1 MKLASRALFLF
12 LFLCAVTFAQ
22 TYQGRIL
29 GTVTDSSG
37 AVVAGAKVTIT
48 NPDTGLTRSL
58 TTTDA
63 GDYVAPAL
71 PPGNYQVTVE
81 APNFK
86 RYEQKGIRLEV
97 AKDVRIDAKLTA
109 GGASE
114 SVTVTSDAPLVET
127 TNNTLGGTF
136 SNKSINELPL
146 NGRDFQ
152 NLVVLRP
159 GVQRAPGG
167 GFLSISSNGNRPE
180 DNNFIVDGT
189 DNNDPYYATTVI
201 NAEGVQGTPGT
212 VLPIDAIQEFNAQE
226 NPPAEYGWKPGAIV
240 NLGLKSGTNDLHGTA
255 YLFERN
261 NAFDARNWT
270 NPVIDP
276 DTGLHSE
283 QRALRQHQFGGSI
296 GGPIIK
302 NRTFFFGAYEGVR
315 ALVSNS
321 NSVTTPSTVTA
332 GGDPFVSIPDAIAD
346 LAAHGIAVNP
356 LSANLIGQ
364 GTFQGNGGFPGLFA
378 VNTTGTDK
386 INVGFPNTN
395 RMDNFIVK
403 VDHRINDRNQIT
415 GRYFMGDSLQKEQ
428 DVTVTRAQWLSKSD
442 LNAQVGGLNWVW
454 TPNAR
459 WTNEAKVGWNRFW
472 QVIATADDGVNP
484 TDYGIN
490 TGVVD
495 PVNFGIPTIR
505 IDGFNNPTLGG
516 NRSWPLYTTP
526 NETLQFADNISW
538 SRGEH
543 TFRFGGEFRHG
554 ATDNLRDRSG
564 KGRIRFRDDSPSHPG
579 VFANASALENFLA
592 GVTDTA
598 DIFVGNSR
606 RHVTIKSFAAF
617 LQDDW
622 KVRPNLT
629 FFLGVRYEL
638 NTRIKEEKNLLGNF
652 DPAIGLQQIGVNI
665 SQPYNRDGNNFAP
678 RLGFSWDPWNQG
690 KTVLR
695 GGFGVTYE
703 QPHLAVFLG
712 QNGADN
718 ATTPGLNVIPTGAVG
733 SNIKGS
739 IVSQA
744 TNLDASGINWS
755 TSGIVFPGL
764 ASPPDCSS
772 SPCDI
777 LGVKNNLVTPYVM
790 TWNIN
795 LQQQLT
801 NSTSMT
807 VAYVG
812 NRGKKLYSIRNINQ
826 VDANS
831 PAEIACGHC
840 EFDGRPFATKYP
852 FLNVVN
858 FLENNYS
865 SKYNGLQ
872 VSVNQRAWKGHTF
885 VVGYTW
891 SHSADQA
898 SLNRMLNPQN
908 SLRQDLEWGD
918 SDLDIRHRLTFTH
931 TWDLPGREGFGQLL
945 KGWQINNIVT
955 LQGGTPWNVVDGFIN
970 GNDISG
976 TAEFADRWN
985 FFGDPSAFK
994 PLRRGEPI
1002 PFFDYQ
1008 PDPLTGIIHSNP
1020 VCDSHADPGQLSAFG
1035 CYAVGNNVLVPPDA
1049 FTFGN
1054 MRRNLFRNPGLYN
1067 WDFSLVKAFQAT
1079 ERLNIQLRAEFFNVL
1094 NRAHLAP
1101 ANASVF
1107 GFIDPSDPSTFGCN
1121 CSTPDV
1127 GAANPVIGTGG
1138 PRNIQL
1144 GLKFRF

>member
-1 MKLASRALFLF
+1 MKYASRALL
-12 LFLCAVTFAQ
+12 LLLALCAGVLAQ
-22 TYQGRIL
+22 SYQGRIL
-29 GTVTDSSG
+29 GTVTDQSG
-37 AVVAGAKVTIT
+37 AVVPSAKVTIS
-48 NPDTGLTRSL
+48 NPDTGMTRTL
-58 TTTDA
+58 TTTDT

-86 RYEQKGIRLEV
+86 KYEQKGIRLEV
-97 AKDVRIDAKLTA
+97 AKDVRIDARLEA
-109 GGASE
+109 GAAAE
-114 SVTVTSDAPLVET
+114 SVTVTSDAPLIET

-180 DNNFIVDGT
+180 DNNFIMDGT

-240 NLGLKSGTNDLHGTA
+240 NLGLKSGTNDLHGSA

-270 NPVIDP
+270 NTKPDP
-276 DTGLHSE
+276 

-296 GGPIIK
+296 GGPIVK
-302 NRTFFFGAYEGVR
+302 NRTFFFGAFEGVR

-321 NSVTTPSTVTA
+321 NTVTTPSTVTS

-346 LAAHGIAVNP
+346 LGAHGIAVNP

-364 GTFQGNGGFPGLFA
+364 GSFTGNGSFPGLFA
-378 VNTTGTDK
+378 PNPTGTDT

-395 RMDNFIVK
+395 RMDDFIGK
-403 VDHRINDRNQIT
+403 IDHRINDRNQLT
-415 GRYFMGDSLQKEQ
+415 ARYFWGSSLQREQ
-428 DVTVTRAQWLSKSD
+428 DVTVTRNEWLSKSD
-442 LNAQVGGLNWVW
+442 LNAQVAGMNWVW

-472 QVIATADDGVNP
+472 QKITTADDGVNP

-495 PVNFGIPTIR
+495 AVNFGMPTIR

-538 SRGEH
+538 SRREH

-554 ATDNLRDRSG
+554 ASDNLRDRSG
-564 KGRIRFRDDSPSHPG
+564 KGRIRFSGDGAFVNSSP
-579 VFANASALENFLA
+579 LEDFLA
-592 GVTDTA
+592 GFPSSG

-617 LQDDW
+617 VQDDW
-622 KVRPNLT
+622 KVRSNLT

-638 NTRIKEEKNLLGNF
+638 NSRIREEKNRLGNF
-652 DPAIGLQQIGVNI
+652 DPAVGLQQIGINL
-665 SQPYNRDGNNFAP
+665 SDPYNLDANNFAP
-678 RLGFSWDPWNQG
+678 RLGFSWDPLKTG

-695 GGFGVTYE
+695 GGFGITYE

-718 ATTPGLNVIPTGAVG
+718 ATTPGLNVIPTGAIG
-733 SNIKGS
+733 SNVNGN
-739 IVSQA
+739 IVS
-744 TNLDASGINWS
+744 ASSFFDPSGLNWS
-755 TSGIVFPGL
+755 TTGIVFPSL
-764 ASPPDCSS
+764 SSPPDCSA

-777 LGVKNNLVTPYVM
+777 LGVKKNLVTPYVM

-826 VDANS
+826 YDPVAGARPLDAQ
-831 PAEIACGHC
+831 
-840 EFDGRPFATKYP
+840 FP
-852 FLNVVN
+852 FLGVIN
-858 FLENNYS
+858 FLENNYA

-885 VVGYTW
+885 VLGYTW

-898 SLNRMLNPQN
+898 SLNRMLNPEN

-931 TWDLPGREGFGQLL
+931 TWDLPGREGFAQLL
-945 KGWQINNIVT
+945 TGWQINNIVT
-955 LQGGTPWNVVDGFIN
+955 LQGGTPWNVVDGYIN

-976 TAEFADRWN
+976 TGEFADRWN
-985 FFGDPSAFK
+985 FFGNPSSFK
-994 PLRRGEPI
+994 PPDRGQPI
-1002 PFFDYQ
+1002 PFFVDGN
-1008 PDPLTGIIHSNP
+1008 T
-1020 VCDSHADPGQLSAFG
+1020 VAACAAHADPLQLATFG

-1049 FTFGN
+1049 GTFGT

-1067 WDFSLVKAFQAT
+1067 WDFSIVKAFKAT
-1079 ERLNIQLRAEFFNVL
+1079 ERVDVQLRAEFFNVL
-1094 NRAHLAP
+1094 NRAHLSP
-1101 ANASVF
+1101 ANASIF
-1107 GFIDPSDPSTFGCN
+1107 GYIDPSDPSTFGCN

>member
-1 MKLASRALFLF
+1 MRFASRALL
-12 LFLCAVTFAQ
+12 LLLALCAGLLAQ

-37 AVVAGAKVTIT
+37 AVVPSAKITIN
-48 NPDTGLTRSL
+48 NPDTGLTRTL
-58 TTTDA
+58 TTTA
-63 GDYVAPAL
+63 TGDYVAPAL
-71 PPGNYQVTVE
+71 PPGNYQITVE

-86 RYEQKGIRLEV
+86 KYEQKGVRLEV
-97 AKDVRIDAKLTA
+97 AKDVRIDAKLEA

-180 DNNFIVDGT
+180 DNNFIMDGT

-240 NLGLKSGTNDLHGTA
+240 NLGLKSGTNNLHGTA

-270 NPVIDP
+270 NTKPDP
-276 DTGLHSE
+276 

-321 NSVTTPSTVTA
+321 NTVTTPSTVTS

-364 GTFQGNGGFPGLFA
+364 GTFTGNGPFPGLFA
-378 VNTTGTDK
+378 PNPTGTDT

-395 RMDNFIVK
+395 RMDDFIAK
-403 VDHRINDRNQIT
+403 IDHRINDRNQLT
-415 GRYFMGDSLQKEQ
+415 GRFFWGSSLQKEQ
-428 DVTVTRAQWLSKSD
+428 DVTVTRNEWLSKSD
-442 LNAQVGGLNWVW
+442 LNAQVAGMNWVW

-472 QVIATADDGVNP
+472 QKITTADDGVNP

-495 PVNFGIPTIR
+495 PVNFGMPTIR

-564 KGRIRFRDDSPSHPG
+564 KGRIRFSGDGAFVGSSP
-579 VFANASALENFLA
+579 LEDFLA
-592 GVTDTA
+592 GFPSSG

-638 NTRIKEEKNLLGNF
+638 NTRIKEEANRLGNF
-652 DPAIGLQQIGVNI
+652 DPAIGLQQIGVNL
-665 SQPYNRDGNNFAP
+665 SEPYDLDANNFAP

-690 KTVLR
+690 KTVFR
-695 GGFGVTYE
+695 GGFGITYE

-733 SNIKGS
+733 SNINGN
-739 IVSQA
+739 IVS
-744 TNLDASGINWS
+744 ASSFFDPSGLNWS
-755 TSGIVFPGL
+755 TTGIVFPSL
-764 ASPPDCSS
+764 SAPPDCSA

-777 LGVKNNLVTPYVM
+777 LGVKKNLVTPYVM
-790 TWNIN
+790 TWHIN

-826 VDANS
+826 
-831 PAEIACGHC
+831 
-840 EFDGRPFATKYP
+840 FDPVAGARPFDAKFP
-852 FLNVVN
+852 FLGVIN
-858 FLENNYS
+858 FLENNYA

-885 VVGYTW
+885 VLGYTW
-891 SHSADQA
+891 SHAADQA
-898 SLNRMLNPQN
+898 SLNRMLNPEN

-931 TWDLPGREGFGQLL
+931 TWDLPGREGFAQLL

-976 TAEFADRWN
+976 TGEFADRWN

-994 PLRRGEPI
+994 PLDRGQPI
-1002 PFFDYQ
+1002 PFF
-1008 PDPLTGIIHSNP
+1008 PDGTLNAT
-1020 VCDSHADPGQLSAFG
+1020 CLAHADPVQLATFG

-1049 FTFGN
+1049 GTFGT

-1067 WDFSLVKAFQAT
+1067 WDFSIVKAFKAT
-1079 ERLNIQLRAEFFNVL
+1079 ERVDIQLRAEFFNVL
-1094 NRAHLAP
+1094 NRAHLSP
-1101 ANASVF
+1101 ANASIF
-1107 GFIDPSDPSTFGCN
+1107 GYIDPSDPSTFGCN

>member
-1 MKLASRALFLF
+1 MKFASRALPLF

-48 NPDTGLTRSL
+48 NPDTGFTRSL
-58 TTTDA
+58 TTTDT

-212 VLPIDAIQEFNAQE
+212 VLPVDAIQEFNAQE

-240 NLGLKSGTNDLHGTA
+240 NLGLKSGTNDIHGTA

-270 NPVIDP
+270 NTKPDP
-276 DTGLHSE
+276 

-321 NSVTTPSTVTA
+321 NPVTTPSTVTA

-346 LAAHGIAVNP
+346 LAAHGIGVSP

-364 GTFQGNGGFPGLFA
+364 GSFTGNGAYPGLFA
-378 VNTTGTDK
+378 VNNTGTDT

-415 GRYFMGDSLQKEQ
+415 ARYFMGDSLQKEQ
-428 DVTVTRAQWLSKSD
+428 DVTVTRKEWLSKSD
-442 LNAQVGGLNWVW
+442 LNAQVAGMNWVW

-490 TGVVD
+490 TGVTD
-495 PVNFGIPTIR
+495 PVNFGMPTIR
-505 IDGFNNPTLGG
+505 INGFNNPTLGG

-554 ATDNLRDRSG
+554 STDNLRDRSG
-564 KGRIRFRDDSPSHPG
+564 KGRIRFSGDGAFVGSSP
-579 VFANASALENFLA
+579 LEDFLA
-592 GVTDTA
+592 GFPGSG

-606 RHVTIKSFAAF
+606 RHVTIKSFGAF

-652 DPAIGLQQIGVNI
+652 DPAVGLQQIGVNI

-678 RLGFSWDPWNQG
+678 RLSFSWDPWNQG

-739 IVSQA
+739 IIS
-744 TNLDASGINWS
+744 ASSFFDPSGLNWS
-755 TSGIVFPGL
+755 TSGIVFPSL
-764 ASPPDCSS
+764 SAPPDCSA

-777 LGVKNNLVTPYVM
+777 LGVKKNLVTPYVM

-795 LQQQLT
+795 LQQQLSNT
-801 NSTSMT
+801 TSMT

-826 VDANS
+826 
-831 PAEIACGHC
+831 
-840 EFDGRPFATKYP
+840 FDPTTGARPFDPKFP
-852 FLNVVN
+852 FLGVIN
-858 FLENNYS
+858 FLENNYA

-872 VSVNQRAWKGHTF
+872 VSVNQRAWKGNTF
-885 VVGYTW
+885 VLGYTW
-891 SHSADQA
+891 SHAADQA

-918 SDLDIRHRLTFTH
+918 SDLDIRHRLTFAH
-931 TWDLPGREGFGQLL
+931 TWDLPGREGFGQLM

-955 LQGGTPWNVVDGFIN
+955 LQSGTPWNVVDGFIN

-976 TAEFADRWN
+976 TGEFADRWN

-994 PLRRGEPI
+994 PLHRGQPI
-1002 PFFDYQ
+1002 PFF
-1008 PDPLTGIIHSNP
+1008 PDGTLNAT
-1020 VCDSHADPGQLSAFG
+1020 CLAHADPVQLATFG
-1035 CYAVGNNVLVPPDA
+1035 CYAVGSNVLVPPNA
-1049 FTFGN
+1049 GTFGT

>member
-1 MKLASRALFLF
+1 MA
-12 LFLCAVTFAQ
+12 LCAAMFAQ

-29 GTVTDSSG
+29 GTVTDQSG
-37 AVVAGAKVTIT
+37 AVVPAAKITIN
-48 NPDTGLTRSL
+48 NPDTGLTRTV
-58 TTTDA
+58 TTTDT

-71 PPGNYQVTVE
+71 PPGNYEVTVE
-81 APNFK
+81 ATNFK
-86 RYEQKGIRLEV
+86 KYEQKGIRLEV
-97 AKDVRIDAKLTA
+97 AKDVRIDAKLQP

-114 SVTVTSDAPLVET
+114 SVTVTSDVPLVET

-212 VLPIDAIQEFNAQE
+212 VLPVDAIQEFNAQE

-240 NLGLKSGTNDLHGTA
+240 NLGLKSGTNDIHGTA

-270 NPVIDP
+270 NTKPDP
-276 DTGLHSE
+276 

-302 NRTFFFGAYEGVR
+302 NRTFFFGAYEGIR

-321 NSVTTPSTVTA
+321 NPVTTPSTVTA

-364 GTFQGNGGFPGLFA
+364 GTFQGNGPYPGLFA
-378 VNTTGTDK
+378 PNPTGTDT

-428 DVTVTRAQWLSKSD
+428 DITVTRNEWLSKSD
-442 LNAQVGGLNWVW
+442 LNAQVAGMNWVW
-454 TPNAR
+454 TPGTR

-472 QVIATADDGVNP
+472 QVIATADDGVPP

-490 TGVVD
+490 TGVTD
-495 PVNFGIPTIR
+495 PVNFGMPTIR

-538 SRGEH
+538 VRKDH
-543 TFRFGGEFRHG
+543 TIRFGGEFRHG

-564 KGRIRFRDDSPSHPG
+564 KGRIRFRDDSSSHPG
-579 VFANASALENFLA
+579 IFPGASALENFLA

-606 RHVTIKSFAAF
+606 RHVTIKSYGGFV
-617 LQDDW
+617 QDDW

-629 FFLGVRYEL
+629 FFLGVRYEF
-638 NTRIKEEKNLLGNF
+638 NSVIRESKDLLGNF
-652 DPAIGLQQIGVNI
+652 DPSVGLQQVGVNI
-665 SQPYNRDGNNFAP
+665 DKPYYPDNNNFAP
-678 RLGFSWDPWNQG
+678 RFGFSWDPWGAG

-695 GGFGVTYE
+695 GGFGITYE

-733 SNIKGS
+733 SNINGS
-739 IVSQA
+739 IQAQA
-744 TNLDASGINWS
+744 TNFGASGINWS
-755 TSGIVFPGL
+755 TTGIVFPSL
-764 ASPPDCSS
+764 ASPPDCTA
-772 SPCDI
+772 SPCDL
-777 LGVKNNLVTPYVM
+777 LGVPKNLSTPYVM
-790 TWNIN
+790 TWNLN

-801 NSTSMT
+801 GSTSMT
-807 VAYVG
+807 VAYVA
-812 NRGKKLYSIRNINQ
+812 NRGRKLYSIRNINQ
-826 VDANS
+826 VDPNS
-831 PAEIACGHC
+831 PAEIACGNC
-840 EFDGRPFATKYP
+840 EFDGRPFATKFP
-852 FLNVVN
+852 FLNVIN
-858 FLENNYS
+858 FLENNYA

-872 VSVNQRAWKGHTF
+872 VSVNQRAWKGHSF
-885 VVGYTW
+885 VLGYTW
-891 SHSADQA
+891 SHAADQA

-908 SLRQDLEWGD
+908 SLRQNLEWGD
-918 SDLDIRHRLTFTH
+918 SDLDIRQRLTFSH
-931 TWDLPGREGFGQLL
+931 TWDLPGRPNSWQLL
-945 KGWQINNIVT
+945 EGWQINNIVT
-955 LQGGTPWNVVDGFIN
+955 LQSGTPWNVIDGFIN
-970 GNDISG
+970 GNDISLTG
-976 TAEFADRWN
+976 EFADRWN

-994 PLRRGEPI
+994 PLHRGEPI
-1002 PFFDYQ
+1002 PFFADG
-1008 PDPLTGIIHSNP
+1008 TTNAT
-1020 VCDSHADPGQLSAFG
+1020 CMAHADPAQLAAFG
-1035 CYAVGNNVLVPPDA
+1035 CYAVGNNVLVPPNEG
-1049 FTFGN
+1049 TFGT
-1054 MRRNLFRNPGLYN
+1054 MRRNLFRNPAIYN
-1067 WDFSLVKAFQAT
+1067 WDFSILKTFKAT
-1079 ERLNIQLRAEFFNVL
+1079 ERVNVQLRAEFFNVL

-1107 GFIDPSDPSTFGCN
+1107 GFVDPSDPSTFGCN

>member
-1 MKLASRALFLF
+1 MKYASRALL
-12 LFLCAVTFAQ
+12 LLLALCAGVLAQ
-22 TYQGRIL
+22 SYQGRIL
-29 GTVTDSSG
+29 GTVTDQSG
-37 AVVAGAKVTIT
+37 AVVPSAKVIIS
-48 NPDTGLTRSL
+48 NPDTGMTRTL
-58 TTTDA
+58 TTTDT

-86 RYEQKGIRLEV
+86 KYEQKGIRLEV
-97 AKDVRIDAKLTA
+97 AKDVRIDARLEA
-109 GGASE
+109 GAAAE
-114 SVTVTSDAPLVET
+114 SVTVTSDAPLIET

-180 DNNFIVDGT
+180 DNNFIMDGT

-270 NPVIDP
+270 NTKPDP
-276 DTGLHSE
+276 

-302 NRTFFFGAYEGVR
+302 NRTFFFGAFEGVR

-321 NSVTTPSTVTA
+321 NIVTTPSTVTA
-332 GGDPFVSIPDAIAD
+332 GGDSFNSIPDAIAD

-364 GTFQGNGGFPGLFA
+364 GAFQGNGPYPGLFA
-378 VNTTGTDK
+378 VNTTGTK
-386 INVGFPNTN
+386 ELNVGFPNTN
-395 RMDNFIVK
+395 RMDDFIAK
-403 VDHRINDRNQIT
+403 IDHRINDRNQLT
-415 GRYFMGDSLQKEQ
+415 GRFFWGSSLQKEQ
-428 DVTVTRAQWLSKSD
+428 DVTVTRNEWLSQSD
-442 LNAQVGGLNWVW
+442 LNAQVAGMNWVW

-459 WTNEAKVGWNRFW
+459 WTNEAKIGWNRFW
-472 QVIATADDGVNP
+472 QKITTADDGVNP

-495 PVNFGIPTIR
+495 PVNFGMPTIR

-538 SRGEH
+538 SRREH

-564 KGRIRFRDDSPSHPG
+564 KGRIRFSGDG
-579 VFANASALENFLA
+579 AFANSSPLEDFLA
-592 GVTDTA
+592 GFPSSG

-617 LQDDW
+617 IQDDW
-622 KVRPNLT
+622 KVRQNLT

-638 NTRIKEEKNLLGNF
+638 NSRIKEEKNRLGNF
-652 DPAIGLQQIGVNI
+652 DPAIGLQQIGINLDE
-665 SQPYNRDGNNFAP
+665 PYNLDANNFAP
-678 RLGFSWDPWNQG
+678 RLGFSWDPFKTG

-695 GGFGVTYE
+695 GGFGITYE

-718 ATTPGLNVIPTGAVG
+718 ATTPGLNVIPTGAIG
-733 SNIKGS
+733 SNVNGN
-739 IVSQA
+739 IVS
-744 TNLDASGINWS
+744 ASSFFDPSGLNWS
-755 TSGIVFPGL
+755 TTGIVFPSL
-764 ASPPDCSS
+764 SSPPDCSA

-777 LGVKNNLVTPYVM
+777 LGVKKNLVTPYVM

-795 LQQQLT
+795 VQQQLT

-826 VDANS
+826 
-831 PAEIACGHC
+831 
-840 EFDGRPFATKYP
+840 FDPVAGARPFDAQFP
-852 FLNVVN
+852 FLGVIN
-858 FLENNYS
+858 FLENNYA

-885 VVGYTW
+885 VLGYTW

-898 SLNRMLNPQN
+898 SLNRMLNPEN

-931 TWDLPGREGFGQLL
+931 TWDLPGREGFAQLL

-955 LQGGTPWNVVDGFIN
+955 LQGGTPWNVVDGYIN

-976 TAEFADRWN
+976 TGEFADRWN
-985 FFGDPSAFK
+985 FFGDPSSFK
-994 PLRRGEPI
+994 PLDRGQPI
-1002 PFFDYQ
+1002 PFFADGN
-1008 PDPLTGIIHSNP
+1008 T
-1020 VCDSHADPGQLSAFG
+1020 VAACAAHADSAQLATFG

-1049 FTFGN
+1049 GTFGT

-1067 WDFSLVKAFQAT
+1067 WDFSILKAFKAT
-1079 ERLNIQLRAEFFNVL
+1079 EKVDVQLRAEFFNVL
-1094 NRAHLAP
+1094 NRAHLSP
-1101 ANASVF
+1101 ANASIF
-1107 GFIDPSDPSTFGCN
+1107 GYIDPSDPSTFGCN